1 MATKIVCG
9 SFMDLYKEIECCRI
23 CGDVEIDLILD
34 LGEMA
39 LTGIFPKTKDE
50 KIPSGPLTL
59 VKCRESISKNSCG
72 LVQLKQSYNPKL
84 LYGQNYGYRSGLNDS
99 MVDHLHNKVKKT
111 LSLVALNL
119 DDIVVDIGSND
130 STLLQAYS
138 KNQKSLIGFDPTG
151 EKFFK
156 FYPSHITLIQD
167 FFSAITFKKKIG
179 PKKAKIITSIAMFYD
194 LEKPIEFVRD
204 VHEIL
209 ADDGIWVFE
218 QSYMPSMLEV
228 NAFDTICHEHLEYY
242 RLKQIQWMMKKVGFK
257 IIDIELNQS
266 NGGSFSVTVAKSGSS
281 IPESQDVTR
290 LLLEEKKKGLSTNK
304 PYDEFRNRVFSFK
317 SDIRKLLDN
326 IHNQNGLILGYGAST
341 KGNVLLQFADIT
353 SKDIP
358 YIGEVNTDKF
368 GCYTPGTRIPII
380 SEEGARKMNPDYFFV
395 FPWHLKDFILAKEKS
410 KPKESTS
417 LLFPLPLIE
426 ILNKI

>member
-1 MATKIVCG
+1 
-9 SFMDLYKEIECCRI
+9 
-23 CGDVEIDLILD
+23 
-34 LGEMA
+34 
-39 LTGIFPKTKDE
+39 
-50 KIPSGPLTL
+50 
-59 VKCRESISKNSCG
+59 
-72 LVQLKQSYNPKL
+72 
-84 LYGQNYGYRSGLNDS
+84 
-99 MVDHLHNKVKKT
+99 MVGHLHNKVKKT

-156 FYPSHITLIQD
+156 YYPSHITLIQD

-317 SDIRKLLDN
+317 SDIRKLLDK

-380 SEEGARKMNPDYFFV
+380 SEEEARKMNPDYFFV
-395 FPWHLKDFILAKEKS
+395 FPWHFKDFILAKEKS
-410 KPKESTS
+410 NPKESTS

>member
-1 MATKIVCG
+1 MVYG
-9 SFMDLYKEIECCRI
+9 SFMTLYKEIGSCRI
-23 CGDVEIDLILD
+23 CGNIELDLIFD

-39 LTGIFPKTKDE
+39 LTGVFPKTKDE
-50 KIPSGPLTL
+50 NVPSGPLTL
-59 VKCRESISKNSCG
+59 VKCRESISDNFCG

-84 LYGQNYGYRSGLNDS
+84 MYGQNYGYRSGLNDS
-99 MVDHLHNKVKKT
+99 MVSHLQNKVKKT
-111 LSLVALNL
+111 LNLVTLNL

-156 FYPSHITLIQD
+156 YYPSHITLIQD
-167 FFSAITFKKKIG
+167 FFSAKAFKNKIG
-179 PKKAKIITSIAMFYD
+179 HKKAKIITSIAMFYD

-266 NGGSFSVTVAKSGSS
+266 NGGSFSVTVAKSASS

-317 SDIRKLLDN
+317 SDIRKLLDK

-380 SEEGARKMNPDYFFV
+380 SEEEARKMNPDYFFV
-395 FPWHLKDFILAKEKS
+395 FPWHFKDFILAKEKS
-410 KPKESTS
+410 NPKESTS